1 MKKAVS
7 KSTNKANPAAGRKTD
22 KSKRASNV
30 LQERTDKVI
39 VRDKDTVLKIFGPS

>member
-7 KSTNKANPAAGRKTD
+7 KSTNKANQAAGRKAD

-30 LQERTDKVI
+30 LQERPDKVI
-39 VRDKDTVLKIFGPS
+39 VRDTTSA